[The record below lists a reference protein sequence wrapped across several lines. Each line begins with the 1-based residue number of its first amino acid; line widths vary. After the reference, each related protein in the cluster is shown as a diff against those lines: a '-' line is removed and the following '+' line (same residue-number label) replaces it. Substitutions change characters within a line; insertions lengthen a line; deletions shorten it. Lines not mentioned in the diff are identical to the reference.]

1 MSEKYVA
8 YVGSYT
14 HDSSKGIT
22 ILDVD
27 NEAGRMAYREEVIVN
42 NSSYLIV
49 SHSGRYLYSIV
60 DEGIASFKILP
71 DGGLEYMTTSSIKGM
86 RGCHLSMTK
95 YSYPATMTASLQS
108 FT

>member
-60 DEGIASFKILP
+60 DEGIASVSYTHLRAHET
-71 DGGLEYMTTSSIKGM
+71 DSYLVCRLLLEKKKTINTTRSWYWISK
-86 RGCHLSMTK
+86 K
-95 YSYPATMTASLQS
+95 N
-108 FT
+108 

>member
-1 MSEKYVA
+1 MAEKYVA

-27 NEAGRMAYREEVIVN
+27 NEAGHMSYREEVIVN

-49 SHSGRYLYSIV
+49 SHNGR
-60 DEGIASFKILP
+60 
-71 DGGLEYMTTSSIKGM
+71 
-86 RGCHLSMTK
+86 
-95 YSYPATMTASLQS
+95 
-108 FT
+108 